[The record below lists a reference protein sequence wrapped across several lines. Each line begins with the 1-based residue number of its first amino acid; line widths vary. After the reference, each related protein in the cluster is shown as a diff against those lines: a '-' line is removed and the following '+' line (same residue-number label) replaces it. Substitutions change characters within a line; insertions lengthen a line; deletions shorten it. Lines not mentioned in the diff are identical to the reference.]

1 MELLDHPATN
11 RYPMPCDYAGRD
23 EVAVGRV
30 RLGRAFNPGLTFWLV
45 GDQLKK
51 GAALNAVQIAEAL

>member
-1 MELLDHPATN
+1 
-11 RYPMPCDYAGRD
+11 MPCDYAGFD
-23 EVAVGRV
+23 DVAVGRV
-30 RLGRAFNPGLTFWLV
+30 RLGRVFDPGLTFWLV